1 MPRHYYKQENEC
13 PENLLTSRTSTDLYV
28 KISGALCE
36 AIKRNQQW
44 IVEEALRSM
53 TAAECNQLSRLKQ
66 IEEAQND

>member
-13 PENLLTSRTSTDLYV
+13 PENLLTSRTSGDPYV

-44 IVEEALRSM
+44 IVEEALRSL
-53 TAAECNQLSRLKQ
+53 TVGECRNLLAQKQ
-66 IEEAQND
+66 KEEAQND